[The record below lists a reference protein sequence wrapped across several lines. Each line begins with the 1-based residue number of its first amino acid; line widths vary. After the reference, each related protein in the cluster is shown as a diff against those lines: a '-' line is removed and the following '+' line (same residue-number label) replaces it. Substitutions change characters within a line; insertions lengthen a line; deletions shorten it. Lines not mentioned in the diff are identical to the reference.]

1 LFVWNI
7 IHLEHAYK
15 HVPHTIS
22 LCFICRWFQ
31 IENILLVNDRETT
44 YGNSRV
50 PESTHIKV
58 IDFGGACYDDAKKS
72 AVINTRQYRAPEVI
86 LSTGWSMPSDIWSL
100 GCILA
105 ELYQGELLFPTHNNV
120 EHLALMEHVIGSF
133 PFSII
138 QTARKSGSELARD
151 AFDSGGRH
159 VMERILSAESASF
172 VKKSSRLE
180 SIILYQHDDWFLQL
194 LRRML
199 VFDPEAR
206 ATAHECLRYLST
218 IRRDVVRHA

>member
-1 LFVWNI
+1 
-7 IHLEHAYK
+7 
-15 HVPHTIS
+15 
-22 LCFICRWFQ
+22 
-31 IENILLVNDRETT
+31 
-44 YGNSRV
+44 V

-58 IDFGGACYDDAKKS
+58 IDFGGACFDDAKKS
-72 AVINTRQYRAPEVI
+72 AVINTRQYRAPEVM
-86 LSTGWSMPSDIWSL
+86 LGTGWSMPSDIWSL

-105 ELYQGELLFPTHNNV
+105 ELYQGELLFPTHNNN
-120 EHLALMEHVIGSF
+120 EHLALMEHVIG
-133 PFSII
+133 PFQFSLI
-138 QTARKSGSELARD
+138 QTAKSGAVASELARG
-151 AFDSGGRH
+151 AFDSNGGH
-159 VMERILSAESASF
+159 VMERILSAESVSF

-180 SIILYQHDDWFLQL
+180 SIIRNPHDDWFLQL

>member
-1 LFVWNI
+1 M
-7 IHLEHAYK
+7 
-15 HVPHTIS
+15 
-22 LCFICRWFQ
+22 
-31 IENILLVNDRETT
+31 
-44 YGNSRV
+44 
-50 PESTHIKV
+50 

-72 AVINTRQYRAPEVI
+72 AVINTRQYRAPEVM
-86 LSTGWSMPSDIWSL
+86 LGTGWSMPSDIWSL

-105 ELYQGELLFPTHNNV
+105 ELYQGELLFPTHNNI
-120 EHLALMEHVIGSF
+120 EHLALMEHVIGPF

-138 QTARKSGSELARD
+138 QTAKNSSELARE
-151 AFDSGGRH
+151 AFDSSSGRH
-159 VMERILSAESASF
+159 VMERILTAESTSF

-180 SIILYQHDDWFLQL
+180 SIIRNPHDDWFLQL

-199 VFDPEAR
+199 VVDPEAR